1 MSGLTN
7 YGEDLLVTWMFTTDA
22 AAAAARPTAWYV
34 ALHTEDPT
42 ETGAV
47 GEVLLANDA
56 AYTARKTV
64 TFANPVAGRGMSL
77 STIQVSHTPDA
88 TAAPYTVTHASI
100 WDAAAAGNCLIKGA
114 LPIPRTISNAAP
126 LTFEIG
132 EIIAA
137 MD

>member
-7 YGEDLLVTWMFTTDA
+7 AGEDLLVTWMFTDTA
-22 AAAAARPTAWYV
+22 VTRPTAWFV
-34 ALHTEDPT
+34 ALHTGDPG
-42 ETGAV
+42 EAGSAN
-47 GEVLLANDA
+47 EVLVANDA
-56 AYTARKTV
+56 DYTRKTV
-64 TFANPVAGRGMSL
+64 AFADPVAGSGMCL
-77 STIQVSHTPDA
+77 SEGQVSHTPA
-88 TAAPYTVTHASI
+88 VAASPYTVTHASI
-100 WDAAAAGNCLIKGA
+100 WTLASDGVCLIKGA

>member
-7 YGEDLLVTWMFTTDA
+7 AGEDLLVTWMFTDA
-22 AAAAARPTAWYV
+22 DMTGLRPVSWYV
-34 ALHTEDPT
+34 ALHTDDPGED
-42 ETGAV
+42 GDAN
-47 GEVLLANDA
+47 EVLIANDA
-56 AYTARKTV
+56 DYTRKSV
-64 TFANPVAGRGMSL
+64 TFANPVTGSGMCL
-77 STIQVSHTPDA
+77 SEGQVSHTPA
-88 TAAPYTVTHASI
+88 VAASPYTVTHASI
-100 WDAAAAGNCLIKGA
+100 WTLASGGICLMKGA